1 MNNSKV
7 KVVADATTGAV
18 INTSPNNP
26 DYGYVML
33 EQVRLV
39 TDEKQFLRKKRVTAL
54 VQGEITL
61 LNEAGFY
68 AGQELPGVIA
78 VKEKLVPFNTKYP
91 DKDLKVAGST
101 GIVCRFTGTVD
112 DIEYTNTP
120 IYRKHIYF
128 ANPNEL
134 DDTVKHTNVEEIKMA
149 YAIETKSNAIKA
161 NSNFDNL

>member
-18 INTSPNNP
+18 ITSSPNNP

-33 EQVRLV
+33 EQIRLV
-39 TDEKQFLRKKRVTAL
+39 TDENQFLRKKRVTTL

-78 VKEKLVPFNTKYP
+78 VKEKLVPFNTKYS

-101 GIVCRFTGTVD
+101 GIVCRFTGTVND
-112 DIEYTNTP
+112 VEYTNTP
-120 IYRKHIYF
+120 IYRKNIYF
-128 ANPNEL
+128 ANPSEL
-134 DDTVKHTNVEEIKMA
+134 DEPVKHTNVEEIKMA
-149 YAIETKSNAIKA
+149 YAMSTKPSAVKA
-161 NSNFDNL
+161 NSDFDNL